1 MSELQTAFDEFRNDL
16 TLTAETTGE
25 LQASA
30 FFDLYSHAAIESGD
44 ISDIEYCPAR
54 SESKSFQ
61 IDGYSLNRDQGE
73 LTLAICDFHE
83 ETEIQSINAV
93 NVESL
98 FENVQRFYD
107 SAIQSEFINGLEE
120 TSPTFQ
126 AAYLV
131 YSKINEIK
139 RVRVIIFSNARLGV
153 RKQLATMKEI
163 HDIRFSFNVLDF
175 QRYLDIQSSRIGT
188 DSVEIDLEE
197 IHGSLLPCLPAH
209 SGSDEYASYLVVLP
223 GKLLADIY
231 GKYGARLLEQNV
243 RTFLQARTKVNKGI
257 IQTIKEAPDKF
268 FAYNNGLTATASNI
282 ELVENESRMEI
293 KAIKDFQI
301 VNGGQTTASILYASD
316 KEDSDLKDVFVQMK
330 LSVVKPEL
338 IENIVPKISRYANT
352 QNKISAADF
361 FSSHPF
367 HLEIE
372 KISRRLPAP
381 PKEGS
386 LFSTNWFYERA
397 RGQYKDEQAY
407 LSQAERNKFQ
417 KKFPREQMVVKTDL
431 AKYEIS
437 FACHPDI
444 VCKGAQKCF
453 MYFADIIDKEWES
466 NSEIFGDGY
475 FKDAMA
481 RALIFRWTDKM
492 TGSSEWYK
500 ADRGY
505 KAQTVA
511 YTIAV
516 ISYLLKQEKVE
527 LDYRGIWNRQVMPE
541 KLGLILE
548 EIARKVSKIIRD
560 APEHVRNVGEYCKT
574 LPSWARVQSQFR
586 PNLKEQ
592 LQGCLVDVDEV
603 RQRKSDDKKIKKI
616 DNGIDAQTKVSKI
629 PGGKWKIFAEEILK
643 LNIITPKELRILGI
657 AAQMPNKYPTEKQS
671 LILMEILRKAEQE
684 GIEIIE

>member
-1 MSELQTAFDEFRNDL
+1 
-16 TLTAETTGE
+16 
-25 LQASA
+25 
-30 FFDLYSHAAIESGD
+30 
-44 ISDIEYCPAR
+44 
-54 SESKSFQ
+54 
-61 IDGYSLNRDQGE
+61 
-73 LTLAICDFHE
+73 
-83 ETEIQSINAV
+83 
-93 NVESL
+93 
-98 FENVQRFYD
+98 
-107 SAIQSEFINGLEE
+107 
-120 TSPTFQ
+120 
-126 AAYLV
+126 
-131 YSKINEIK
+131 
-139 RVRVIIFSNARLGV
+139 
-153 RKQLATMKEI
+153 
-163 HDIRFSFNVLDF
+163 
-175 QRYLDIQSSRIGT
+175 
-188 DSVEIDLEE
+188 
-197 IHGSLLPCLPAH
+197 
-209 SGSDEYASYLVVLP
+209 
-223 GKLLADIY
+223 
-231 GKYGARLLEQNV
+231 
-243 RTFLQARTKVNKGI
+243 
-257 IQTIKEAPDKF
+257 
-268 FAYNNGLTATASNI
+268 
-282 ELVENESRMEI
+282 
-293 KAIKDFQI
+293 
-301 VNGGQTTASILYASD
+301 
-316 KEDSDLKDVFVQMK
+316 
-330 LSVVKPEL
+330 
-338 IENIVPKISRYANT
+338 
-352 QNKISAADF
+352 
-361 FSSHPF
+361 
-367 HLEIE
+367 
-372 KISRRLPAP
+372 
-381 PKEGS
+381 
-386 LFSTNWFYERA
+386 
-397 RGQYKDEQAY
+397 
-407 LSQAERNKFQ
+407 
-417 KKFPREQMVVKTDL
+417 
-431 AKYEIS
+431 
-437 FACHPDI
+437 
-444 VCKGAQKCF
+444 